1 MNDKFK
7 PDELTLT
14 EREELIKLRA
24 ETAYLKTENK
34 AKKK

>member
-24 ETAYLKTENK
+24 ETVYLKTENK